1 MSDGGQS
8 VEAKPE
14 VGVSQG
20 SVGNGSVGREPS
32 QEVLEAARGVR
43 EVLAAAAASE
53 DKPERCES
61 CGKREPEVLTTT
73 PTHKSRAGLP
83 LPIWL
88 CAVCEALV
96 PRPKPQAKPKKKT
109 DRRRRSAGRYGEA
122 VMALAY
128 KYGGFTAEQLGQL
141 MLLEN
146 PERFEAQRKRGEE
159 KVRKEIKAREASP
172 VESIEELGTSSE
184 GESAYYAAVEDIDSA
199 GKAAAGTAAFK
210 AAADTLRQL
219 KKNKYMLSIGV
230 WRRHAVGERGGRPE
244 EFYYLDEP
252 GVLLGARKNG
262 VVDAVDAKTAYAQH
276 QLPLRPEHSAYRNDI
291 FIRMLQDF
299 DLRRIEERGD
309 PTDTVESGVA
319 DFWGESWKGH
329 PYKVG
334 KLPERE
340 WSTKRRRKRE
350 NELLYPDGHPALK
363 WADGLTVGF
372 DFESERESWATEGA
386 NKVDRYGAFWLRIF
400 KEAVEVAVSPDLE
413 PLEKE
418 LAWIR
423 ERRKHLTAIH
433 TNKEEPRAR
442 REEAIDELEGENERA
457 SDKNLKAHEEMI
469 EAVKANPPR
478 GMAFPAEVSPVIF
491 VHQTRVWSEGVRKK
505 LRAREYPMGRYDEL
519 VDYVIGIWELD
530 RRVINRELRGS
541 SRAEISQE
549 VFAAEVRRTID
560 SLFIFTSWEELRRGA
575 KDALDEGGTL
585 ATPGIFRSLAHP
597 DDGTVTT
604 TLRGT
609 AELRANYLH
618 PEKMLRAFVD
628 ARDGS
633 EEEADETI
641 SEPPPEPYYPDDEP
655 GNDEEPG
662 DDEGLIRRRRR

>member
-1 MSDGGQS
+1 MSDGQS
-8 VEAKPE
+8 VETKPE
-14 VGVSQG
+14 AGVSQG
-20 SVGNGSVGREPS
+20 SVGNG

-43 EVLAAAAASE
+43 ELLDAAAAAE

-61 CGKREPEVLTTT
+61 CGKWEPVVLTTT

-88 CAVCEALV
+88 CRVCESLI
-96 PRPKPQAKPKKKT
+96 PRPKPQAKPKKT

-128 KYGGFTAEQLGQL
+128 RYGGFTAEQLGQL

-159 KVRKEIKAREASP
+159 KARKEIKAREASP
-172 VESIEELGTSSE
+172 VESIEELRKKPE
-184 GESAYYAAVEDIDSA
+184 GESAYYAAVEDIATA
-199 GKAAAGTAAFK
+199 GAVAASRAAFK
-210 AAADTLRQL
+210 AADTLRQL
-219 KKNKYMLSIGV
+219 KRYKYMLSIGV

-252 GVLLGARKNG
+252 GVLIGARKNG
-262 VVDAVDAKTAYAQH
+262 VVDAGDAFTAYAQH

-299 DLRRIEERGD
+299 ELRRQEESGD
-309 PTDTVESGVA
+309 PADTVLSGVA
-319 DFWGESWKGH
+319 DFIGESWQGY

-350 NELLYPDGHPALK
+350 NELLYPDGHPELK

-372 DFESERESWATEGA
+372 DLEAECESWATEGA

-400 KEAVEVAVSPDLE
+400 KEAVEVAVSPDLV
-413 PLEKE
+413 PLQEE
-418 LAWIR
+418 LAWIVA
-423 ERRKHLTAIH
+423 RRKHLTAIH
-433 TNKEEPRAR
+433 TNKEEPRER
-442 REEAIDELEGENERA
+442 REEAIAELEGDGRA
-457 SDKNLKAHEEMI
+457 SDKNLKEYEQMI

-478 GMAFPAEVSPVIF
+478 GMVFPAEVSPVIF

-519 VDYVIGIWELD
+519 VDYVIGIWDLD
-530 RRVINRELRGS
+530 RLVINNELRVSG
-541 SRAEISQE
+541 RAEVSPE
-549 VFAAEVRRTID
+549 EFGAEVRRTID

-585 ATPGIFRSLAHP
+585 ATPGIFRSLVNP

-641 SEPPPEPYYPDDEP
+641 SEPPEPYYPDDEP
-655 GNDEEPG
+655 GNDDESG